1 MNWNFLSKYR
11 AQLMGIAIIWVV
23 LYHGNEYGM
32 ILPRPL
38 DLVNFFLEKGRGG
51 VDVFLLL
58 SGLGLYYSFS
68 KNSNIKKFYKKRVVR
83 VVIPYLLIATPFW
96 ILQDLILDFNII
108 SFIKNITLVS
118 FWSEGYTRL
127 WYFALLLPLYLLF
140 PLIYKWIFKDE
151 NSNNAIRAFILIGI
165 VVALNCF
172 IRYLWSDY
180 YDQVEIALTRI
191 PVFII
196 GVLLGKY
203 AKEEKRIEVGEIV
216 LIILVYSYRM
226 YTYEYDISGM
236 TVRYWYITL
245 ALVVC
250 FVGAYF
256 IEKWRKIFGNDIRL
270 LVIAGKYSLE
280 LYIIH
285 VWIRNLFGRVDLNF
299 VINGIDWNRYGIL
312 EYFMIIAVSCV
323 LTMFFAL
330 IENRLIFKE
339 RA

>member
-11 AQLMGIAIIWVV
+11 TQLMGIAIIWVV

-38 DLVNFFLEKGRGG
+38 DIVNFVLEKGRGG

-68 KNSNIKKFYKKRVVR
+68 KNSDIKRFYKKRVVR

-96 ILQDLILDFNII
+96 VLQDLILEFNIL
-108 SFIKNITLVS
+108 SFLKNITLVS

-140 PLIYKWIFKDE
+140 PIIYKWIFKDE
-151 NSNNAIRAFILIGI
+151 NSNHAIRTAVLIGI
-165 VVALNCF
+165 VVVVNCL
-172 IRYLWSDY
+172 IRYLWPDY
-180 YDQVEIALTRI
+180 YGKVEIALTRI

-203 AKEEKRIEVGEIV
+203 AKEEKMIDVGEIV
-216 LIILVYSYRM
+216 LIILAYSYRM

-236 TVRYWYITL
+236 SVRYWYIAL
-245 ALVVC
+245 AIVVC
-250 FVGAYF
+250 GVGAYF
-256 IEKWRKIFGNDIRL
+256 AEKWRKFFGKDIRL
-270 LVIAGKYSLE
+270 LVTAGKYSLE

-285 VWIRNLFGRVDLNF
+285 VWIRNLFGRIDLNF
-299 VINGIDWNRYGIL
+299 TINDIDWNRYGIL
-312 EYFMIIAVSCV
+312 EYFLIIIVSCV
-323 LTMFFAL
+323 LTFIFAQ
-330 IENRLIFKE
+330 IENKLIFKKQS
-339 RA
+339 